1 MRSPER
7 VLEQLQQH
15 ALDANYEYQRLYR
28 NLFNPAFYWLAYQ
41 NVYANRGA
49 MTPGTDGQTLDAMGD
64 ARIAALIASIRS
76 HRYQPQPARREY
88 IPKKNGGQRPL
99 GIPSANDK
107 LVQEVVRL
115 LLTSIYEPTFSPR
128 SHGFRPQR
136 SCHTALQQIQET
148 FTGTK
153 WFVEGDIRAYFD
165 SIDHHT
171 LVGLLRRRIHDEAFL
186 GLIWK
191 FLKAGYL
198 EEWTWHATYS
208 GAPQGSGLSPLL
220 ANLYLNEL
228 DQYLA
233 TYKTQFDRGVRRALN
248 PDYARLSGRI
258 QGRRR
263 YLRMQGTLWSPERQ
277 AQANATIHDL
287 RQELL
292 TLPATDPMDPGY
304 RRIQYTRYADDFLIG
319 VIGSRADAEQVKADI
334 AKFLETELDL
344 KLSPEKTLITPA
356 RQTARFLGYD
366 VTVSRAR
373 DLRPT
378 KRGLVRTLAQRV
390 QLMLPKDRW
399 MGKLQ
404 ALGVLK
410 IVSVPGQPEHWVPL
424 QRNDLMAKSLPDIV
438 AWYNAQMRG
447 LYNYYRLAR
456 NVSVLQKASYVL
468 EYSLYKTF
476 SGKLRTSVSQV
487 TTRFT
492 QDGMFGVDYTTKTGP
507 RRLTWYNGG
516 FARIPTPL
524 WGTVDNL
531 PTPDLA
537 ARRKEVVQ
545 RFLTRVC
552 ELCGTR
558 TAAVTIHQVRAL
570 AELPEA
576 VPWADFMR
584 KHHRKTL
591 IVCDAC
597 HAMVHA
603 VY

>member
-15 ALDANYEYQRLYR
+15 ARDANYGYQRLYR

-49 MTPGTDGQTLDAMGD
+49 MTPGTDGQTVDAMGD

-228 DQYLA
+228 DQYLT
-233 TYKTQFDRGVRRALN
+233 TYKTQFDRGARRALN

-263 YLRMQGTLWSPERQ
+263 YLRKQGTLWSPERQ
-277 AQANATIHDL
+277 AQASATIHDL
-287 RQELL
+287 RQALL

-319 VIGSRADAEQVKADI
+319 VIGSRADAEQVKADV
-334 AKFLETELDL
+334 AKFLETALYL
-344 KLSPEKTLITPA
+344 TLSPEKTLITPA
-356 RQTARFLGYD
+356 RHKARFLGYD
-366 VTVSRAR
+366 VTMSRAR

-390 QLMLPKDRW
+390 QLLLPKDRW

-410 IVSVPGQPEHWVPL
+410 IVSVPGHPERWVPL
-424 QRNDLMAKSLPDIV
+424 QRNDLMTKSLPDIV

-456 NVSVLQKASYVL
+456 NVSGLQKASYVL

-492 QDGMFGVDYTTKTGP
+492 QDGVFGVGYTTKTGP
-507 RRLTWYNGG
+507 RRVTWYHGG
-516 FARIPTPL
+516 FARIPKPL
-524 WGTVDNL
+524 WGPVDNL
-531 PTPDLA
+531 PTPLA
-537 ARRKEVVQ
+537 TRRKEVVQ

-552 ELCGTR
+552 ELCRTQ

-576 VPWADFMR
+576 LPWAELMR
-584 KHHRKTL
+584 RRHRKTL
-591 IVCDAC
+591 VVCDAC
-597 HAMVHA
+597 HATIHA
-603 VY
+603 G